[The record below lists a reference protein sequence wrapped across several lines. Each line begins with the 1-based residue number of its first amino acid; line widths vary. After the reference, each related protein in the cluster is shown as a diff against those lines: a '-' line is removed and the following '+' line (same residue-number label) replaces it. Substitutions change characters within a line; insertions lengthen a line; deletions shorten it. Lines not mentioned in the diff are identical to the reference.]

1 MNDARRE
8 ILERLFDGEPVAGDP
23 RDAADDA
30 ESLAYLQRL
39 SLLREL
45 ARRHDPAAALPARQP
60 AFVPPRSRRR
70 ILATLLA
77 VAASV
82 LFAALVLRNG
92 SRAKLERASI
102 PSEPPPSCAHDEGAV
117 TAPARPRSPRPTL
130 EVELYRWANESSPYP
145 DDAAGVV
152 LSRVGSLR
160 GRHASREILALELAN
175 ATPGSAIKIPRSEAS
190 PATATPGLIR
200 KPGSSRRHRF
210 SSSPRA

>member
-1 MNDARRE
+1 
-8 ILERLFDGEPVAGDP
+8 
-23 RDAADDA
+23 
-30 ESLAYLQRL
+30 
-39 SLLREL
+39 
-45 ARRHDPAAALPARQP
+45 
-60 AFVPPRSRRR
+60 
-70 ILATLLA
+70 
-77 VAASV
+77 
-82 LFAALVLRNG
+82 
-92 SRAKLERASI
+92 
-102 PSEPPPSCAHDEGAV
+102 
-117 TAPARPRSPRPTL
+117 ARPRSPRPTL